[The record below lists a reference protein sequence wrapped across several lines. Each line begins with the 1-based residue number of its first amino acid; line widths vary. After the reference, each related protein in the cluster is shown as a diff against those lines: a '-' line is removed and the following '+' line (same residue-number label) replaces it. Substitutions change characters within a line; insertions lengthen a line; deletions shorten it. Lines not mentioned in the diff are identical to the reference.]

1 MLLVKK
7 MSVWPSTESGAP
19 QGSILGPALFNI
31 FSGDLDEGI
40 ERTLSMFADD
50 SKLLGCVDLH
60 VGRKALQ
67 RDQDRPINGLR
78 PLG

>member
-19 QGSILGPALFNI
+19 QGSILCPALFNI

-50 SKLLGCVDLH
+50 TMMGRSVDLH
-60 VGRKALQ
+60 GGRKAPQ
-67 RDQDRPINGLR
+67 RDLSG
-78 PLG
+78 